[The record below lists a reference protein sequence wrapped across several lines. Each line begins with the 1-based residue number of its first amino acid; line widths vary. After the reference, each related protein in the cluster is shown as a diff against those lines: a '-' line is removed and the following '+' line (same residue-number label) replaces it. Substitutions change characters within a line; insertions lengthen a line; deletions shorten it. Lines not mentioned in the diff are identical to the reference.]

1 MGEIL
6 KEFKIALSLNLKDFI
21 KELGK
26 AESEASRI
34 GERIKDLLSG
44 FISYKSIQD
53 FVNLGSKIKMTS
65 DLLGVNSEQFEYLS
79 RTLQIFDGDMNS
91 AKSAISSLN
100 QAMQDLKYGQGPLI
114 ELSGKYG
121 IALRKSNGEVM
132 NSMELLQSLASRF
145 ETLDT
150 QSRVDLGHAL
160 GLDESVILLLSRGR
174 KEFDRLI
181 QSQKQFGN
189 FSKKDQELSLKFK
202 ESLISFQSSLESIS
216 RTVGSVLLPP
226 LTKFFNLTSDIFK
239 KIATNR
245 MFILTFFGALTT
257 ALLGVSGAALKV
269 ALSMAR
275 AYAPFA
281 LIAGAALV
289 IQDIWGYFNGW
300 DSVTGDLVKKYKILV
315 PILDFIKPTILSIG
329 DAVQDLIKWFEV
341 PTWDNFKNFWI
352 EVGKLIIN
360 VGNMIQKLG
369 AYIYDFIIGRLNKLL
384 EWAGFDTIKFSFTNA
399 VEKQRE
405 MTIGYLNSLKSS
417 PANQTN
423 NNNTIT
429 QNFNVNSPQ
438 QAAEIGGKL
447 LNQVNGEINR
457 MGN

>member
-44 FISYKSIQD
+44 FVSYKSIQD

-189 FSKKDQELSLKFK
+189 FSKKDRELSLKFK
-202 ESLISFQSSLESIS
+202 ESLVSFQSSLESIS

-226 LTKFFNLTSDIFK
+226 LTKFLNLTSDIFK
-239 KIATNR
+239 KIATNK
-245 MFILTFFGALTT
+245 MFILTFFGALSA
-257 ALLGVSGAALKV
+257 ALLGLSGAALKV
-269 ALSMAR
+269 SLSMAR
-275 AYAPFA
+275 AHAPFA
-281 LIAGAALV
+281 LIAGVALV

-315 PILDFIKPTILSIG
+315 PILDAIKPIILSVG

-341 PTWDNFKNFWI
+341 PTWDGFKNFLLSLAQI
-352 EVGKLIIN
+352 FVNLG
-360 VGNMIQKLG
+360 MQIQKLSG
-369 AYIYDFIIGRLNKLL
+369 YIMDFVIGKLNKLL
-384 EWAGFDTIKFSFTNA
+384 DWMGFDTIKLS
-399 VEKQRE
+399 VVDEMEKQRQA
-405 MTIGYLNSLKSS
+405 GVNYLESLKSS

-457 MGN
+457 MGS